1 MLEEPEN
8 FAVSPAPLIHAEYS
22 KSDAL
27 SDVLHAIHLRGGE
40 VARDS
45 SSDPA
50 RRQQYPRGVRML
62 HMVEHGR
69 VRVELTAGEPVEIS
83 AGDLVLLARGDAH
96 TLRAAPSAG
105 WLTGEFLVD
114 SLVADP
120 LLSVLPPAVV
130 IRGDGEDS
138 GWLPLSLSLMLAEVT
153 QPGPGSRVMVSRVL
167 DLLFIRALRSWAASG
182 SQPSPGWLTA
192 AMDPVLGPVLIAIH
206 QAPERDWS
214 VDELARL
221 AALSR
226 SAFAAR
232 FAALLGRPPGAY
244 VLQQRLDHAAHLLRS
259 TTETV
264 ARIAASVG
272 YASEAAFSRAFAR
285 AHGDSPRAWRVTQA
299 PATNTHADR
308 ATRR

>member
-1 MLEEPEN
+1 MLEEPAD
-8 FAVSPAPLIHAEYS
+8 FAVSPPPLIHAAYS
-22 KSDAL
+22 RSDAL

-40 VARDS
+40 VTRDS
-45 SSDPA
+45 SDDPA
-50 RRQQYPRGVRML
+50 RRHEYPRGVRML
-62 HMVEHGR
+62 HFVEQGR
-69 VRVELTAGEPVEIS
+69 LRLELTADEPLEIS

-96 TLRAAPSAG
+96 TLRAAPEAA

-130 IRGDGEDS
+130 IRGDSEDA
-138 GWLPLSLSLMLAEVT
+138 GWLPLSLNLLLAEVT
-153 QPGPGSRVMVSRVL
+153 QPAPGSRVMVSRVL
-167 DLLFIRALRSWAASG
+167 DLLFIRALRIWAASG
-182 SQPSPGWLTA
+182 SPSGPGWLTA
-192 AMDPVLGPVLIAIH
+192 AMDPALGPVLTAIH

-232 FAALLGRPPGAY
+232 FVALLGQSPGAY
-244 VLQQRLDHAAHLLRS
+244 VLQRRLDHAAHLLRS
-259 TTETV
+259 TREPV

-285 AHGDSPRAWRVTQA
+285 AHGDSPRAWRAAHA
-299 PATNTHADR
+299 PAANSRPDQA
-308 ATRR
+308 ARR